1 MNNSAEVTGT
11 PKLEDRGLLNTYINL
26 LENKKK
32 QSELL
37 SKMIYSVIW
46 HKVEGESFEKRTLI
60 DTIKRIDHL
69 NNPDK
74 LRELMDDIIKGMR
87 VYVHDIYEER
97 ALGKGYHK
105 FSEKF
110 TKSLKKV
117 LYD

>member
-1 MNNSAEVTGT
+1 MSE
-11 PKLEDRGLLNTYINL
+11 LLNTYISL

-37 SKMIYSVIW
+37 SEMIYAVIW
-46 HKVEGESFEKRTLI
+46 HKVEGELSEKKTLI
-60 DTIKRIDHL
+60 ETIKRIDHL
-69 NNPDK
+69 NKPEK
-74 LRELMDDIIKGMR
+74 LRKLMDDIMKGVR